1 MIETTHDIFLK
12 GALTIEQPSKGYRA
26 GTDAVLLAAAAASFP
41 VGTAL
46 EAGCGVGTALLSL
59 GSLRA
64 DSMLRLNGLEKDEA
78 AWSLAK
84 ANAARNSLQCE
95 VNFLLGDVLAP
106 DEALLGQFDL
116 VFSNPPYFDDDLA
129 IRDPDESR
137 QAAYILGAPLDA
149 WIKGML
155 AMTTPK
161 GRFLM
166 IHRADRLPDILASL
180 RGKAGDIGVCPVR
193 PRAGD
198 PAKRVVVSARKGS
211 RAPLRLLA
219 GIDMH
224 PPVGEGRFSLAY
236 QAICDGG
243 VLAV

>member
-26 GTDAVLLAAAAASFP
+26 GTDAVLLAAAAAAFP
-41 VGTAL
+41 VRTAL

-59 GSLRA
+59 ASLRA
-64 DSMLRLNGLEKDEA
+64 DSNLSLTGLEKDEA
-78 AWSLAK
+78 AWSLAE
-84 ANAARNSLQCE
+84 ANAARNPLLCE

-106 DEALLGQFDL
+106 EEALLGQFEL

-137 QAAYILGAPLDA
+137 QAAYILGAPLNV
-149 WIKGML
+149 WIKSML

-166 IHRADRLPDILASL
+166 IHRADRLPDILAAL

>member
-26 GTDAVLLAAAAASFP
+26 GTDAVLLAAAAAAIP
-41 VGTAL
+41 VQRVL

-59 GSLRA
+59 ASLRA
-64 DSMLRLNGLEKDEA
+64 DSTLQLTGLEKDEA
-78 AWSLAK
+78 AWSLAL
-84 ANAARNSLQCE
+84 ANAARNDVRGE
-95 VNFLLGDVLAP
+95 VKFVQGDVLAP
-106 DEALLGQFDL
+106 AEVLLGQFDL
-116 VFSNPPYFDDDLA
+116 VFSNPPYFDDDQA
-129 IRDPDESR
+129 IRDPDVSR

-155 AMTTPK
+155 AMAKPK

-166 IHRADRLPDILASL
+166 IHRADRLPDILAAL
-180 RGKAGDIGVCPVR
+180 RGKAGDIGICPVR

-198 PAKRVVVSARKGS
+198 PAKRVVVSARRGS

-224 PPVGEGRFSLAY
+224 PPVGEGRFSADY

>member
-26 GTDAVLLAAAAASFP
+26 GTDAVLLAAAAAAIP
-41 VGTAL
+41 AKKIL

-59 GSLRA
+59 ACLRA
-64 DSMLRLNGLEKDEA
+64 DSDLALIGLEKDEA
-78 AWSLAK
+78 AWSLAL
-84 ANAARNSLQCE
+84 ANAARNKVAGE
-95 VNFLLGDVLAP
+95 VHFVLGDVLAP
-106 DEALLGQFDL
+106 DEALLDQFDL
-116 VFSNPPYFDDDLA
+116 VFSNPPYFDDDQA
-129 IRDPDESR
+129 IRDPDVSR
-137 QAAYILGAPLDA
+137 QAAYILGAPLDL
-149 WIKGML
+149 WIKAML
-155 AMTTPK
+155 SMAKPK

-166 IHRADRLPDILASL
+166 IHRADRLPDILAAL
-180 RGKAGDIGVCPVR
+180 RGKAGDLGICPVR

-198 PAKRVVVSARKGS
+198 PAKRVLVSARKGS

-224 PPVGEGRFSLAY
+224 PPVGEGRFSADY

-243 VLAV
+243 TLAV

>member
-1 MIETTHDIFLK
+1 
-12 GALTIEQPSKGYRA
+12 
-26 GTDAVLLAAAAASFP
+26 
-41 VGTAL
+41 L

-59 GSLRA
+59 ASLRA
-64 DSMLRLNGLEKDEA
+64 DSNLSLTGLEKDEA
-78 AWSLAK
+78 AWSLAE
-84 ANAARNSLQCE
+84 ANAARNPLLCE

-106 DEALLGQFDL
+106 EEALLGQFEL

-137 QAAYILGAPLDA
+137 RAAYILGAPLNV
-149 WIKGML
+149 WIKSML

-166 IHRADRLPDILASL
+166 IHRADRLPDILAAL

-198 PAKRVVVSARKGS
+198 PAKRVVISARKGS